1 MTTQPF
7 IFGFAGWSGSGKT
20 TLAEKIIARA
30 AEASLQLATI
40 KHAHHHFDADIE
52 GKDSWR
58 HRKAGA
64 CQVLVASDNRMA
76 LFTEKPKAQKPELA
90 DLLARLD
97 DCDWVLVEGFKSEPI
112 TKIEIFDG
120 ALSETPLYKT
130 DPNIIAVISQT
141 PLTDC
146 PLPVFDRDD
155 VAGIFAFLQQQ
166 AANGMEPGQ

>member
-1 MTTQPF
+1 MTSQAF

-20 TLAEKIIARA
+20 TLAEKIIACA
-30 AEASLQLATI
+30 AEASLNIATV

-64 CQVLVASDNRMA
+64 GQVLVASDNRMA
-76 LFTEKPKAQKPELA
+76 LFTEKPKAEKPELS
-90 DLLARLD
+90 DLLDRLD
-97 DCDWVLVEGFKSEPI
+97 ACDWVLVEGFKKEPI
-112 TKIEIFDG
+112 TKIEIFDASLG
-120 ALSETPLYKT
+120 EAPFYES
-130 DPNIIAVISQT
+130 DPSIIAVISQS

-155 VAGIFAFLQQQ
+155 VAGIFAFLQSR
-166 AANGMEPGQ
+166 AAKEQSQ